1 MKTGKYN
8 LHLHSISVHFTNG
21 LYPVAVFFL
30 VLYKIFQQ
38 DSFRLTYYNLLVLA
52 SFYAPI
58 SFFTGFIE
66 WKQKYKGARVKIF
79 LKKIKYGIVLL
90 SLGSL
95 CALWAFASPDILL
108 DSGSLHFIFLV
119 LNLAIIPVVTYLG
132 YLGGKLIFG
141 GSH

>member
-1 MKTGKYN
+1 MKIGKYN
-8 LHLHSISVHFTNG
+8 LHIHSISVHFTNS

-30 VLYKIFQQ
+30 ILYKIFQH

-52 SFYAPI
+52 SFSAPI

-66 WKQKYKGARVKIF
+66 WKQKYKGARVGIF
-79 LKKIKYGIVLL
+79 TKKIKYGLVLL
-90 SLGSL
+90 GLGSL
-95 CALWAFASPDILL
+95 CALWSFIYPEILL
-108 DSGSLHFIFLV
+108 DSGSLHFIFII
-119 LNLAIIPVVTYLG
+119 LNLAIIPFVAYLG